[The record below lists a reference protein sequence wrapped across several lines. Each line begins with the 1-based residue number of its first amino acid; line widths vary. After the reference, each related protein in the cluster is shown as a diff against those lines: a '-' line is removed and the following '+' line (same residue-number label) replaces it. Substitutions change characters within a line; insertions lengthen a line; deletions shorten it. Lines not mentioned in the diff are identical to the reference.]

1 MKYDTVKLGDVCYLV
16 NGSAFKSKDFQ
27 KTGVPVIKIAN
38 VKPNKL
44 ILTDLKC
51 VSEAI
56 ADQYSRSQIKYGD
69 ILLTMTGNR
78 MDGGP
83 DSWVGKAAMFREN
96 GRYMLN
102 QRLCIVRPNVD
113 LVDPVYLSYALSS
126 WDAQMY
132 FITRSTSSGG
142 QANISP
148 AIINSFELPLP
159 PMDIQKRIA
168 NILNQLDLKIRNNSK
183 VSENLQTQTQLYY
196 KNMIVENAS
205 DDWERTV
212 LGNLV
217 EMVKKVF
224 NPAKEAET
232 LLEHYSIP
240 SFDDDRF
247 PVFELSSNIKSN
259 KYIITDECFMISKLN
274 PTTKRVW
281 RPYCLTD
288 NAVCSTEFIVYT
300 AIDNRMT
307 DYLFAII
314 DSEDFSDFMCSHV
327 TGSTGSRQRTIPNDT
342 LQYPVLLPDKET
354 LERFVRIV
362 QPMYALIKKNY
373 IESNKLKTLREE
385 LAPKLISGE
394 ISC

>member
-1 MKYDTVKLGDVCYLV
+1 MKYDTVKLGEVCYLV

-27 KTGVPVIKIAN
+27 DSGVPVIKIAN

-51 VSEAI
+51 VSETI
-56 ADQYSRSQIKYGD
+56 ADQYARSQIKYGD

-102 QRLCIVRPNVD
+102 QRLCIVRPNTK

-159 PMDIQKRIA
+159 PMEIQKKIA
-168 NILNQLDLKIRNNSK
+168 NVLNQLDLKIRNNYK
-183 VSENLQTQTQLYY
+183 VNDNLQAQSQLFY
-196 KNMIVENAS
+196 KEMIVNGAS
-205 DDWERTV
+205 NGWEKTA

-224 NPAKEAET
+224 NPAKEKET
-232 LLEHYSIP
+232 MLEHYSIP
-240 SFDDDRF
+240 AFDDDKF
-247 PVFELSSNIKSN
+247 PVFESSSKIKSN
-259 KYIITDECFMISKLN
+259 KYIISKDCFMISKLN

-281 RPYCLTD
+281 RPYCLTG

-300 AIDNRMT
+300 AINKLMT
-307 DYLFAII
+307 DYLFAVI
-314 DSEDFSDFMCSHV
+314 DSDDFSDYMCSHV

-342 LQYPVLLPDKET
+342 LQYLVWLPDEDT
-354 LERFVRIV
+354 LERFIKTV
-362 QPMYALIKKNY
+362 QPMYSLIKKNSV
-373 IESNKLKTLREE
+373 ESNRLKMLRDE

-394 ISC
+394 IPC

>member
-96 GRYMLN
+96 GLYMLN

-183 VSENLQTQTQLYY
+183 VSENLQAQTQLYY

-259 KYIITDECFMISKLN
+259 KYIITDGCFMISKLN

>member
-1 MKYDTVKLGDVCYLV
+1 MKYDTVKLGEVCYLV

-27 KTGVPVIKIAN
+27 DSGVPVIKIAN

-51 VSEAI
+51 VSETI
-56 ADQYSRSQIKYGD
+56 ADQYARSQIKYGD

-102 QRLCIVRPNVD
+102 QRLCIVRPNTK

-159 PMDIQKRIA
+159 PMEIQKKIA
-168 NILNQLDLKIRNNSK
+168 NVLNQLDLKIHNNYK
-183 VSENLQTQTQLYY
+183 VNDNLQAQSQLFY
-196 KNMIVENAS
+196 KEMIVNGAS
-205 DDWERTV
+205 NGWEKTA

-224 NPAKEAET
+224 NPAKEKET
-232 LLEHYSIP
+232 MLEHYSIP
-240 SFDDDRF
+240 AFDDDKF
-247 PVFELSSNIKSN
+247 PVFESSSKIKSN
-259 KYIITDECFMISKLN
+259 KYIISKDCFMISKLN

-281 RPYCLTD
+281 RPYCLTG

-300 AIDNRMT
+300 AINKLMT
-307 DYLFAII
+307 DYLFAVI
-314 DSEDFSDFMCSHV
+314 DSDDFSDYMCSHV

-342 LQYPVLLPDKET
+342 LQYLVWLPDEDT
-354 LERFVRIV
+354 LERFIKTV
-362 QPMYALIKKNY
+362 QPMYSLIKKNSV
-373 IESNKLKTLREE
+373 ESNRLKMLRDE

-394 ISC
+394 IPC

>member
-1 MKYDTVKLGDVCYLV
+1 MKYDTVKLGEVCYLV

-27 KTGVPVIKIAN
+27 DSGVPVIKIAN

-51 VSEAI
+51 VSETI
-56 ADQYSRSQIKYGD
+56 ADQYARSQIKYGD

-102 QRLCIVRPNVD
+102 QRLCIVRPNTKM
-113 LVDPVYLSYALSS
+113 VDPVYLSYALSS

-159 PMDIQKRIA
+159 PMEIQKKIA
-168 NILNQLDLKIRNNSK
+168 NILNQLDLKIRNNYK
-183 VSENLQTQTQLYY
+183 VNDNLQAQTQLFY
-196 KNMIVENAS
+196 KEMIINGTS
-205 DDWERTV
+205 SGWEKTT

-224 NPAKEAET
+224 NPAKEKET
-232 LLEHYSIP
+232 MLEHYSIP
-240 SFDDDRF
+240 AFDDDKF
-247 PVFELSSNIKSN
+247 PVFESSSKIKSN
-259 KYIITDECFMISKLN
+259 KYIINKDCFMISKLN

-281 RPYCLTD
+281 RPYCLTG

-300 AIDNRMT
+300 ATYKLMT
-307 DYLFAII
+307 DYLFAVI
-314 DSEDFSDFMCSHV
+314 DSDDFSDYMCSHV

-342 LQYPVLLPDKET
+342 LHYLVWLPDEDT
-354 LERFVRIV
+354 LERFIKTV
-362 QPMYALIKKNY
+362 QPMYSLIKKNSV
-373 IESNKLKTLREE
+373 ESNKLKALRDE

-394 ISC
+394 IPC

>member
-183 VSENLQTQTQLYY
+183 VSENLQAQTQLYY

-259 KYIITDECFMISKLN
+259 KYIITDGCFMISKLN